1 MRSVIAVIVV
11 IIAIIVPIA
20 KFAQVHFAMSLH
32 SHGFSIKQPWEPI
45 PIPAERYAEKV
56 LDFII
61 EGNLAD
67 EIRRA
72 TTYVKSKV
80 NEVPSGETCSK
91 RTPGEV
97 CELMKATK
105 HASIMASGALQMLII
120 EENAVNTLDAAR
132 IKHMLSNFKTLAE
145 FKTAIGPI
153 KINFDLTEQATL
165 TQGRRLNKDAEI
177 QALSLLIYWMESDA
191 VTAAGSDLIFEYI
204 HGGSGSHA
212 ATASLR
218 LINEE
223 EKGRKVEGLSGW
235 RRCVFLNDLMT
246 KVVDDKRYP
255 DLKSESEQLI
265 RAMMDDGVMGD

>member
-1 MRSVIAVIVV
+1 MPNSYTSRGSRVDEGHEARLNYGIWISAD
-11 IIAIIVPIA
+11 AD
-20 KFAQVHFAMSLH
+20 HRR
-32 SHGFSIKQPWEPI
+32 
-45 PIPAERYAEKV
+45 ERGEHV
-56 LDFII
+56 
-61 EGNLAD
+61 G
-67 EIRRA
+67 RRTDQA
-72 TTYVKSKV
+72 
-80 NEVPSGETCSK
+80 
-91 RTPGEV
+91 
-97 CELMKATK
+97 
-105 HASIMASGALQMLII
+105 HALQF
-120 EENAVNTLDAAR
+120 
-132 IKHMLSNFKTLAE
+132 H
-145 FKTAIGPI
+145 GPI

-223 EKGRKVEGLSGW
+223 ESVRKVIGLSGW